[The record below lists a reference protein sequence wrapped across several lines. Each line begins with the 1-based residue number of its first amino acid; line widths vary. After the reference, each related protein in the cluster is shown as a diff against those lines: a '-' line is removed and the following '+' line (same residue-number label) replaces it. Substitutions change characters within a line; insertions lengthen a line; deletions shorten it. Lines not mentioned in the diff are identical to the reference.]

1 MCEGVA
7 YGLGTAK
14 GRVGTA
20 KGRVGKVNVAISSS
34 SRLACSLPSYWEKDE
49 DGDAG
54 SGSRLPKEAP
64 AGLDCAVAS
73 CVEDGEDGAGAITG
87 LPSTP

>member
-1 MCEGVA
+1 MCECVA

-14 GRVGTA
+14 GRVG
-20 KGRVGKVNVAISSS
+20 KIIVAISSS
-34 SRLACSLPSYWEKDE
+34 SRLACSLSSYWEKDE

-54 SGSRLPKEAP
+54 SGSGLPKEAP
-64 AGLDCAVAS
+64 SGLDCAVAS
-73 CVEDGEDGAGAITG
+73 CVEDGEDEAGAITG